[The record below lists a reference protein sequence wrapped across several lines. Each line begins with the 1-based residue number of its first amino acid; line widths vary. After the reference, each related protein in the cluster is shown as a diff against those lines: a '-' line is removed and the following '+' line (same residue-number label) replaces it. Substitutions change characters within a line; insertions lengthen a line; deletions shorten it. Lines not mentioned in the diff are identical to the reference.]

1 MALILSPGLVLVI
14 THLYAADGTGIGPD
28 MILHP
33 RESYTHEIWP
43 FLNRFVTIGLS
54 IRLPG
59 AGNLLDQISMVTAQ
73 QKSGRSANQSLALQP
88 GQVIGERYVV
98 QSFLGAGWEGE
109 VYEVRERGT
118 GVRRAA
124 KFYLPRP
131 GRQQALAVH
140 ARKLER
146 LRGCEMVLQYH
157 HTQAVH
163 IGSRKVWAFISDLV
177 EGEPLDEWLLGLR
190 NGRLELFEA
199 FSLLHELAK
208 GLAPVHELREYHGDL
223 HAGNILVRRV
233 GIHFDLKLL
242 DFFHQGP
249 TRSRFLQDD
258 VVDLVRVFHQC
269 LGGWEAYSQLP
280 KQAKAICR
288 GLRRTLILRHFPTA
302 GHLRSHLESFCWEN
316 CPTPGKALG

>member
-1 MALILSPGLVLVI
+1 VGESVFLLAGEMPGQMQM
-14 THLYAADGTGIGPD
+14 GTATYQSKRTPC
-28 MILHP
+28 L
-33 RESYTHEIWP
+33 
-43 FLNRFVTIGLS
+43 
-54 IRLPG
+54 
-59 AGNLLDQISMVTAQ
+59 
-73 QKSGRSANQSLALQP
+73 SLALQP
-88 GQVIGERYVV
+88 GQTIGERYVV

-131 GRQQALAVH
+131 GRQHALAVH

-157 HTQAVH
+157 HTQSMR
-163 IGSRKVWAFISDLV
+163 IGDREVFAFISDLV
-177 EGEPLDEWLLGLR
+177 QGEPLDEWLLSRR

-199 FSLLHELAK
+199 FSLLHALAK
-208 GLAPVHELREYHGDL
+208 GLAPVHDLREYHGDL
-223 HAGNILVRRV
+223 HAGNILLRQV

-242 DFFHQGP
+242 DFYHHGP

-258 VVDLVRVFHQC
+258 VVDLVKVFHLC
-269 LGGWEAYSQLP
+269 LGGWEAYSELP

-302 GHLRSHLESFCWEN
+302 GHLRTHLESFCWEKG
-316 CPTPGKALG
+316 TTTA